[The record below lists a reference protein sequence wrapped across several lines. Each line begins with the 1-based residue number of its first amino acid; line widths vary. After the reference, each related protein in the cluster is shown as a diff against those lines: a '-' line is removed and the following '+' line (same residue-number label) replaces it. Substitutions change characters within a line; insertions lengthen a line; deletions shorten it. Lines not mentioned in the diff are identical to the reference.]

1 MFCLKL
7 LLLFLT
13 TIVVGYQCETLISSG
28 KNDEVTNL
36 PGIQFKLH
44 FKHYSGYLKS
54 LNGSQ
59 LYYWFFESQND
70 PANDPVVLWLNGG
83 PGCSSLLGA
92 LTENGPFLYNM
103 SETLH
108 LNPYAWNMKTNVL
121 YLESPPG
128 VGYSYNTEN
137 DYEANDDK
145 TAQLNFEALKS
156 FYQKFPQYNNNSFYI
171 TGESYAGIYIPT
183 LAKLLIDN
191 RFPVQFRA
199 MAIGNGYFDRLMLY
213 NSMIRFAYS
222 HGILGKQIWNDL
234 VDACC
239 KNVTNVDQCNF
250 VNSNNLICG
259 MLNLKIIKILE
270 NPIIDYYNIYADYE
284 VPTPQQVASK
294 LVRKTLLT
302 HLGQVK
308 MFDEVSTSKMD
319 FLKSMDNYLNNKLV
333 RNALHINSNSP
344 TWHACSNISY
354 TSNYD
359 SMTETVRYVLD
370 HGIKAL
376 IYNGDIDAVCNFL
389 GDAWFAE
396 NLGYKTIKG
405 YGPWFVD
412 RQVGGFYTVYDNFA
426 FTTVRGSGHMVPTD
440 KPAAGYH
447 MFNTFIRKVESG
459 DPQLLF

>member
-1 MFCLKL
+1 
-7 LLLFLT
+7 
-13 TIVVGYQCETLISSG
+13 
-28 KNDEVTNL
+28 
-36 PGIQFKLH
+36 
-44 FKHYSGYLKS
+44 
-54 LNGSQ
+54 
-59 LYYWFFESQND
+59 
-70 PANDPVVLWLNGG
+70 
-83 PGCSSLLGA
+83 
-92 LTENGPFLYNM
+92 M

-199 MAIGNGYFDRLMLY
+199 MAI
-213 NSMIRFAYS
+213 
-222 HGILGKQIWNDL
+222 
-234 VDACC
+234 
-239 KNVTNVDQCNF
+239 
-250 VNSNNLICG
+250 
-259 MLNLKIIKILE
+259 E

-333 RNALHINSNSP
+333 RNALHINSKSP
-344 TWHACSNISY
+344 TWHACSNINY

-396 NLGYKTIKG
+396 NLGYKTIKE